1 MTYKSLKIGGFKVQE
16 YFIREINIDKL
27 YHLSNIK
34 IELSSDK
41 RQNLLLTGKNGSG
54 KTSLLLKIENFES
67 D

>member
-1 MTYKSLKIGGFKVQE
+1 MQE

-54 KTSLLLKIENFES
+54 KTSLLLKIEKIFES

>member
-41 RQNLLLTGKNGSG
+41 RQNLLLTGRMVQEK
-54 KTSLLLKIENFES
+54 LRVAEDRKIFES

>member
-41 RQNLLLTGKNGSG
+41 RQNLLLTGKNEVGS
-54 KTSLLLKIENFES
+54 
-67 D
+67 

>member
-1 MTYKSLKIGGFKVQE
+1 MQE

-54 KTSLLLKIENFES
+54 KTGNMNKCA
-67 D
+67 